1 MYVCVRMLRA
11 LTLSQM
17 WPAADSHIHCTDE
30 SVSTHYSLDTAQ
42 QSSLKSRPCHSHTHA
57 HTRTHLHCSQCLSFS
72 LSDVSIA
79 TAGRPRSGRR
89 EAVVSRTHSE
99 LNTQSK
105 YAHNTSQT
113 SDYALIYHRITADTL
128 QSRSNSGALKQMQLK
143 YVTSNTITWNI
154 NSVDT
159 LLGTPA
165 HQCKQPVHP
174 HSKAWGCKHA
184 D

>member
-1 MYVCVRMLRA
+1 MWACMCVRMLRV
-11 LTLSQM
+11 LMLSQM
-17 WPAADSHIHCTDE
+17 WPAVGFHIRGTDE

-42 QSSLKSRPCHSHTHA
+42 QSSLKSRPVTVTHM
-57 HTRTHLHCSQCLSFS
+57 HTRTHLQCSQCLSFS

-105 YAHNTSQT
+105 YAHNTHQT
-113 SDYALIYHRITADTL
+113 FDYAFICHRITADTL
-128 QSRSNSGALKQMQLK
+128 RSRSNSSALVLMQLK
-143 YVTSNTITWNI
+143 YVASINVTWNI
-154 NSVDT
+154 NSIDT

-165 HQCKQPVHP
+165 H
-174 HSKAWGCKHA
+174 
-184 D
+184 